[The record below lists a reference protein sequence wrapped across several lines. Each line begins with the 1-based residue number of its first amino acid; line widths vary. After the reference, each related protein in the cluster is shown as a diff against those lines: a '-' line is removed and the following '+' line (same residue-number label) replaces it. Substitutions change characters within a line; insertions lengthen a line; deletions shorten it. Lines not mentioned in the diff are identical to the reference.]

1 MRSTDVDDA
10 YIVPMTH
17 ICFLVGLVGG
27 VPGGSL
33 KPGAPLPVTV
43 SRSGGVKG
51 LRASQLQG
59 AEKGVVLCAT
69 VGAKTSSRVDL

>member
-1 MRSTDVDDA
+1 MRSTDVADA

-33 KPGAPLPVTV
+33 KPGAPLPVTA

-51 LRASQLQG
+51 LRASHVRALARCVQCEMVRTL
-59 AEKGVVLCAT
+59 VVW
-69 VGAKTSSRVDL
+69 RPF